1 MTDTTPTEM
10 PKGGMMAKARWA
22 AENTPASRN
31 RAVDLYRAVAILFV
45 VLGHWLLVAPVI
57 RGGELELS
65 ILLAEQPWTQYATWL
80 FQVMPVFFFVGG
92 FSNSLSWE
100 SARRDPEKKRIWA
113 STRLA
118 RLLKPTV
125 PLVLLW
131 AVLAFIAKAFGV
143 DNTTIKNISQAA
155 LVPIWFLAVY
165 IVITVVVPLTVALW
179 DKIGFASVL
188 LFAAGAVV
196 VDVIAFGF
204 DQQWLRWSNYGFV
217 WLAVHQLGYWWRR
230 TERPKTWAI
239 GFLAL
244 GLAWLYVLIAHL
256 GFPVSMVSV
265 PGEEFSN
272 TRPPTTA
279 MMAVGWVQIGVILLI
294 SDWAQR
300 WLLNPRPWSWV
311 IVMNQMIMSVYLWHM
326 TAMIA
331 VIGLAMA
338 LGGVGLSM
346 EPGTGEWWSF
356 RPIWLVIFAAMLAP
370 FLAIFLRF
378 ESGSR
383 AASSAQPGPWQ
394 AIPGAIV
401 TCGGLIMM
409 ALSGVG
415 ADSPIGVNWIA
426 IAMVLV
432 GVVLAIV
439 RLGGPRTLDA
449 T

>member
-1 MTDTTPTEM
+1 MTDTTTPEM
-10 PKGGMMAKARWA
+10 PKRGMMAKARWA

-45 VLGHWLLVAPVI
+45 VLGHWLLVAPVV
-57 RGGELELS
+57 RGGEFELS

-100 SARRDPEKKRIWA
+100 SAQRDPEKKRIWA

-131 AVLAFIAKAFGV
+131 AVLAFVAKAFGV
-143 DNTTIKNISQAA
+143 DNVTIKNISQAA

-165 IVITVVVPLTVALW
+165 IVITVVVPLTAALW
-179 DKIGFASVL
+179 DKMGFASVL
-188 LFAAGAVV
+188 IFAAGAVL

-217 WLAVHQLGYWWRR
+217 WLSVHQLGYWWRR
-230 TERPKTWAI
+230 TERPKTWAL

-300 WLLNPRPWSWV
+300 WLQNPRPWSWV

-331 VIGLAMA
+331 VIGLAMM

-346 EPGTGEWWSF
+346 EPGTGEWWAF
-356 RPIWLVIFAAMLAP
+356 RPLWLVIFAVMLAP

-383 AASSAQPGPWQ
+383 AAPSAQPGPWQ
-394 AIPGAIV
+394 AVPGAIIA
-401 TCGGLIMM
+401 CGGLIMM

-415 ADSPIGVNWIA
+415 ADSGIGVNWIA
-426 IAMVLV
+426 IGMILI

-439 RLGGPRTLDA
+439 RFGGSRPA
-449 T
+449 EAA

>member
-1 MTDTTPTEM
+1 MTDATHTEM
-10 PKGGMMAKARWA
+10 PRGGMLTKARWA

-31 RAVDLYRAVAILFV
+31 RAVDLYRAIAILFV
-45 VLGHWLLVAPVI
+45 VFGHWLLVAPVV
-57 RGGELELS
+57 RGGELEMS

-100 SARRDPEKKRIWA
+100 SARKDPEKKRVWA
-113 STRLA
+113 ATRLT

-131 AVLAFIAKAFGV
+131 AALAFIAKAVGV
-143 DNTTIKNISQAA
+143 DNETIKDISQAA
-155 LVPIWFLAVY
+155 LVPIWLLAVY

-179 DKIGFASVL
+179 DRIGFASVL
-188 LFAAGAVV
+188 VFAGGAIA
-196 VDVIAFGF
+196 VDAIAFGM

-230 TERPKTWAI
+230 TERPKTWAL
-239 GFLAL
+239 GFIAL

-265 PGEEFSN
+265 PGEEISN

-279 MMAVGWVQIGVILLI
+279 MLAVGCVQIGVILLI
-294 SDWAQR
+294 SEAAQR
-300 WLLNPRPWSWV
+300 WLQNPRPWSWV

-338 LGGVGLSM
+338 LGGFGLSM
-346 EPGTGEWWSF
+346 EPGTGVWWSF
-356 RPIWLVIFAAMLAP
+356 RPLWLALFGAMLVP

-378 ESGSR
+378 ESGGKGGTDT
-383 AASSAQPGPWQ
+383 QPGPWQ
-394 AIPGAIV
+394 AVPGALV

-409 ALSGVG
+409 ALAGVG
-415 ADSPIGVNWIA
+415 ADTALGINWVSIV
-426 IAMVLV
+426 MVLA
-432 GVVLAIV
+432 GVMLGTI
-439 RLGGPRTLDA
+439 RLGGARPT
-449 T
+449 

>member
-1 MTDTTPTEM
+1 MTDATVTEM
-10 PKGGMMAKARWA
+10 PKGGMLAKARWA

-31 RAVDLYRAVAILFV
+31 RAVDLYRAIAILFV
-45 VLGHWLLVAPVI
+45 VLGHWLLVAPVL
-57 RGGELELS
+57 RGRELELS

-100 SARRDPEKKRIWA
+100 SARRDPEKKRVWA

-118 RLLKPTV
+118 RLLKPTM

-131 AVLAFIAKAFGV
+131 AGFAFVAKLLGV
-143 DNTTIKNISQAA
+143 DNETIKAISQAA

-165 IVITVVVPLTVALW
+165 IMITVVVPLTVALW
-179 DKIGFASVL
+179 DRIGFASVV
-188 LFAAGAVV
+188 LFAAGAIA
-196 VDVIAFGF
+196 VDAIAFGL

-230 TERPKTWAI
+230 TERPKTWAL
-239 GFLAL
+239 GFIAL

-265 PGEEFSN
+265 PGEEMSN

-279 MMAVGWVQIGVILLI
+279 MLAVGCVQIGVILLV

-300 WLLNPRPWSWV
+300 WLQNPRPWAWV

-331 VIGLAMA
+331 VIGLAMW
-338 LGGVGLSM
+338 LGGVGLGV
-346 EPGTGEWWSF
+346 EPGTGAWWSA
-356 RPIWLVIFAAMLAP
+356 RPVWLLVFAAILVP
-370 FLAIFLRF
+370 FLATFLRF
-378 ESGSR
+378 ES
-383 AASSAQPGPWQ
+383 ASKGASAAQPGPWQ
-394 AIPGAIV
+394 AVPGAIV

-409 ALSGVG
+409 ALTGVG
-415 ADSPIGVNWIA
+415 AGSALGINWIA
-426 IAMVLV
+426 IAMVLA
-432 GVVLAIV
+432 GVLLATI
-439 RLGGPRTLDA
+439 RFGDGKTQDA